1 MKVEQRCHA
10 VLCKTEEKA
19 KAMAVLLHDKLS
31 FALSEFLR
39 EKTRSQ
45 NSRLTLQRTN
55 SLPSGGAYGGASVA
69 GYKGMPLRKKMLSTG
84 QNFKPSVEQSNSAP
98 KLGAISEDLEPEI
111 IIEEDEEFDA
121 TLTLND
127 SDATLT
133 EETEDSEQ
141 PIYNRRCSKDDSE
154 LQGLERGSSHRGSID
169 ETLFHVE
176 IGNDIEEL
184 KKDEKVM
191 FHLAHDDSDDDDSS
205 SRGSE
210 SGFSEQESR
219 ETSSS
224 GGSSLTDSGIETEGQ
239 NEYGSR
245 PDCDEIQD
253 LENNNSFEIMA
264 DVCGDA
270 KIGHVSL
277 NCDEKKLMS
286 KDIVQITHC
295 EENQIIKVQL

>member
-55 SLPSGGAYGGASVA
+55 SLPSGGAYGGSGVA

-111 IIEEDEEFDA
+111 IEEGEEFDG

-133 EETEDSEQ
+133 EETEDIEQ
-141 PIYNRRCSKDDSE
+141 KRHNRRCSKDDSDIQE
-154 LQGLERGSSHRGSID
+154 LERGSSHRGSID

-264 DVCGDA
+264 DVCGDV

>member
-55 SLPSGGAYGGASVA
+55 SLPSAAYGA
-69 GYKGMPLRKKMLSTG
+69 GYTGMPLRKKMLSTG

-111 IIEEDEEFDA
+111 MEEDEDCDA
-121 TLTLND
+121 TLTLTD

-133 EETEDSEQ
+133 EENDFNEE
-141 PIYNRRCSKDDSE
+141 PKHNRRCSKDDSD
-154 LQGLERGSSHRGSID
+154 LQGFDRSSHRGSID

-191 FHLAHDDSDDDDSS
+191 FHLNHDDSDDDSS

-210 SGFSEQESR
+210 SGFSEQESK

-224 GGSSLTDSGIETEGQ
+224 GGSSLTDSGIE
-239 NEYGSR
+239 NEYSPR
-245 PDCDEIQD
+245 NCDEMQD
-253 LENNNSFEIMA
+253 FDNNNSFEFP
-264 DVCGDA
+264 DVGRNTKMELKTA
-270 KIGHVSL
+270 H
-277 NCDEKKLMS
+277 CDEKNLIS
-286 KDIVQITHC
+286 KDIVQVTHC